1 MLASVSFRCGRGQ
14 RGLNDEQQLER
25 VLVLM
30 ARFKDYDISMQI
42 QRLVIDLRKSAMQRR
57 HVF

>member
-1 MLASVSFRCGRGQ
+1 MLASVSFRYGRGQ
-14 RGLNDEQQLER
+14 RGLNDEQQLEK

-42 QRLVIDLRKSAMQRR
+42 QRLVIDLRKSAMQSR